1 MALSTDFSIAAI
13 LDWQPAATCSSS
25 MLTTSPASSTTTT
38 SFCFSPWSGSS
49 LTEDDLVGGGNE
61 KDVLDKSASQEPEE
75 HSRLQGSIAGSS
87 CEDFD
92 DSSLLPESYG
102 VWRPASEQG
111 DSEDDHLVDRLR
123 VEPDSSVHSLRSST
137 PADAAAGITSPHP
150 LWTQR
155 QRRGGGGGIGRRPY
169 SRSCVLA
176 LGWWYAHLPYLATAE
191 MEALGRLTALSRHQV
206 KVWWQNRRH
215 SQRTRSHRSDQRL
228 SLLENNANLAALS
241 LPRAFDNERPA
252 TLLPPPP
259 QSGQRAQLF
268 TYLLQFFCAH
278 VLPRLPPLST
288 PSWSSLVAPGIPY
301 YSLPPPDP
309 CHLMSS
315 GPFAL

>member
-215 SQRTRSHRSDQRL
+215 SQRTRSRVLQHAASFSEKHVGFMKTSIDRL
-228 SLLENNANLAALS
+228 
-241 LPRAFDNERPA
+241 F
-252 TLLPPPP
+252 
-259 QSGQRAQLF
+259 
-268 TYLLQFFCAH
+268 
-278 VLPRLPPLST
+278 
-288 PSWSSLVAPGIPY
+288 
-301 YSLPPPDP
+301 
-309 CHLMSS
+309 
-315 GPFAL
+315 